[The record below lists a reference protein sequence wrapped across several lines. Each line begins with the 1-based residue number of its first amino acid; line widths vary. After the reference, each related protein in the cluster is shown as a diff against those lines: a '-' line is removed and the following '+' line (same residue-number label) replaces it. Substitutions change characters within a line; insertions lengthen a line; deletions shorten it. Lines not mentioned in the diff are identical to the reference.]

1 MSRYEYETNGY
12 HRAVE
17 DEYEDEYYDE
27 DEYEDEG
34 AEAPGEDEEPP
45 EGQQEFLQIRE
56 RLKEQIRRKAQS
68 ASASTAGRSAS
79 SHDRKAPPAN
89 FGSFFGPSKPVIS
102 QRVIEERKSMKEI
115 QNTVPRE
122 RRPPGKDIPSS
133 SKVQAK
139 PNGFHQKQKIVNE
152 AKKKAEAL
160 KDNRDYSFLLS
171 DDADIPSP
179 PREKPA
185 ARPSLTKKSDR
196 EMMHSAGKSRAPISQ
211 PARLPN
217 GHGLNNTSST
227 QRRPE
232 SKFESKGKET
242 LPSRERS
249 LDNGRMHSVV
259 RNGSSQTTGS
269 KAAGQKFPSKSQ
281 IANKPSMKEVN
292 EQSLRKDHLAR
303 KQPVL
308 PNGQPQS
315 SQSQRMQSASYG
327 QRPQQSS
334 QSQRPQQSS
343 QSQRPQQSLQ
353 SQRPQQ
359 SSQSQRPQQSSQSQ
373 RQQQSLQS
381 QRPQQS
387 SQSQRPQQSSQS
399 QRPLQSSQRE
409 RPLQSSQRER
419 PLQSSQSQRPQQSSQ
434 SQRPQQSLQR
444 QRPQQS
450 SQLQSSQS
458 QRQLTQNNRPQQ
470 MLQRQRPLSSQGH
483 YPDQRRVQANGVK
496 PAERQPSRQVSANG
510 IHDDRAKKKQLG
522 KRRFDD
528 DIDDEGDPMA
538 MIRNMFRYDP
548 SKYAGRDDD
557 DSDMEADFATIE
569 MEEKRSARIAR
580 KEDEEQLRLLEEEE
594 RREQE
599 RKRRRVGR

>member
-1 MSRYEYETNGY
+1 SETNGY

-27 DEYEDEG
+27 DEYEEEG
-34 AEAPGEDEEPP
+34 AGAPEEDEEPP

-56 RLKEQIRRKAQS
+56 RLKEQIRRKAQGT
-68 ASASTAGRSAS
+68 SASTAGRSS
-79 SHDRKAPPAN
+79 SLHDRRPPPPN

-133 SKVQAK
+133 SRVQVQAK
-139 PNGFHQKQKIVNE
+139 TNGFHQKQKIVNE

-185 ARPSLTKKSDR
+185 ARPSLTQKSDR
-196 EMMHSAGKSRAPISQ
+196 EMMHSAAKSRAPTSQ

-217 GHGLNNTSST
+217 GHVLNNNTSST

-232 SKFESKGKET
+232 SKFESKGKEM
-242 LPSRERS
+242 LPSRERAI
-249 LDNGRMHSVV
+249 DNGRMHGVV
-259 RNGSSQTTGS
+259 RNGSSQATGS
-269 KAAGQKFPSKSQ
+269 KAASQKFPSKGQ

-308 PNGQPQS
+308 PNGRPQP
-315 SQSQRMQSASYG
+315 SQSQRMQSALYG

-334 QSQRPQQSS
+334 
-343 QSQRPQQSLQ
+343 
-353 SQRPQQ
+353 
-359 SSQSQRPQQSSQSQ
+359 
-373 RQQQSLQS
+373 QS

-399 QRPLQSSQRE
+399 QRPLQSSQ
-409 RPLQSSQRER
+409 
-419 PLQSSQSQRPQQSSQ
+419 SQRPQQSSQ
-434 SQRPQQSLQR
+434 SQRPQRSLQR

-458 QRQLTQNNRPQQ
+458 QRQLPQSNRPQQ

-483 YPDQRRVQANGVK
+483 YPEQRRVQANDRVK
-496 PAERQPSRQVSANG
+496 PSERQVRTPSKPMPSRQVSANG
-510 IHDDRAKKKQLG
+510 RDDRAKKKQLG

-528 DIDDEGDPMA
+528 DIEDEDDPMA
-538 MIRNMFRYDP
+538 MIRSMFRYDP

-580 KEDEEQLRLLEEEE
+580 QEDEEELRLLEEEE

>member
-27 DEYEDEG
+27 DEYEEEG
-34 AEAPGEDEEPP
+34 AGAPEEDEEPP

-56 RLKEQIRRKAQS
+56 RLKEQIRRKAQGT
-68 ASASTAGRSAS
+68 SASTAGRSS
-79 SHDRKAPPAN
+79 SLHDRRPPPPN

-133 SKVQAK
+133 SRVQVQAK
-139 PNGFHQKQKIVNE
+139 TNGFHQKQKIVNE

-185 ARPSLTKKSDR
+185 ARPSLTQKSDR
-196 EMMHSAGKSRAPISQ
+196 EMMHSAAKSRAPTSQ

-217 GHGLNNTSST
+217 GHVLNNNTSST

-232 SKFESKGKET
+232 SKFESKGKEM
-242 LPSRERS
+242 LPSRERAI
-249 LDNGRMHSVV
+249 DNGRMHSVV
-259 RNGSSQTTGS
+259 RNGSSQATGS
-269 KAAGQKFPSKSQ
+269 KAASQKFPSKGQ
-281 IANKPSMKEVN
+281 IANKLSMKEVN

-308 PNGQPQS
+308 PNGRPQP
-315 SQSQRMQSASYG
+315 SQSQRMQSALYG

-343 QSQRPQQSLQ
+343 QSQRPQQS
-353 SQRPQQ
+353 S
-359 SSQSQRPQQSSQSQ
+359 
-373 RQQQSLQS
+373 QS

-399 QRPLQSSQRE
+399 QRPLQSQSQRPLQSSHSQ
-409 RPLQSSQRER
+409 RQLQSSQRER

-458 QRQLTQNNRPQQ
+458 QRQLPQSNRPQQ

-483 YPDQRRVQANGVK
+483 YPEQRRVQANDRVK
-496 PAERQPSRQVSANG
+496 PSERQVRTPSKPMPSRQVSANG
-510 IHDDRAKKKQLG
+510 RDDRAKKKQLG

-528 DIDDEGDPMA
+528 DIEDEDDPMA
-538 MIRNMFRYDP
+538 MIRSMFRYDP

-580 KEDEEQLRLLEEEE
+580 QEDEEELRLLEEEE

>member
-17 DEYEDEYYDE
+17 DEYEDYYDE
-27 DEYEDEG
+27 DEYEEEG
-34 AEAPGEDEEPP
+34 AGAPEEDEEPP

-56 RLKEQIRRKAQS
+56 RLKEQIRRKAQG
-68 ASASTAGRSAS
+68 ASASTAGRSS
-79 SHDRKAPPAN
+79 SLHDRRPPPPN

-133 SKVQAK
+133 SRVQAK
-139 PNGFHQKQKIVNE
+139 TNGFHQKHKIVNE

-185 ARPSLTKKSDR
+185 ARPSLTQKSDR
-196 EMMHSAGKSRAPISQ
+196 EMMHSAAKSRAPISQ
-211 PARLPN
+211 PTRLPN
-217 GHGLNNTSST
+217 GHGLNNNTSST

-242 LPSRERS
+242 LPSRERAV
-249 LDNGRMHSVV
+249 DNGRMHSVV
-259 RNGSSQTTGS
+259 RNGSSQATGS
-269 KAAGQKFPSKSQ
+269 KAASQKFPSKGQ

-308 PNGQPQS
+308 PNGRPQP

-334 QSQRPQQSS
+334 QSQRPLQSS
-343 QSQRPQQSLQ
+343 H
-353 SQRPQQ
+353 
-359 SSQSQRPQQSSQSQ
+359 SQ
-373 RQQQSLQS
+373 RQ
-381 QRPQQS
+381 
-387 SQSQRPQQSSQS
+387 
-399 QRPLQSSQRE
+399 LQSSQHE

-419 PLQSSQSQRPQQSSQ
+419 PLQSSQSQRSQQSLQ

-458 QRQLTQNNRPQQ
+458 QRQLPQSNRPQQ

-483 YPDQRRVQANGVK
+483 YPEQRRVQANDRVK

-510 IHDDRAKKKQLG
+510 IRDDRAKKKQLG

-528 DIDDEGDPMA
+528 DIEDEDDPMA
-538 MIRNMFRYDP
+538 MIRSMFRYDP

-580 KEDEEQLRLLEEEE
+580 QEDEEQLRLLEEEE
-594 RREQE
+594 RLEQE

>member
-27 DEYEDEG
+27 DEYEEEG
-34 AEAPGEDEEPP
+34 AEAPEEDEEPP

-56 RLKEQIRRKAQS
+56 RLKEQIRRKAQG
-68 ASASTAGRSAS
+68 ASASTAGRSSS
-79 SHDRKAPPAN
+79 SHDRRPPPPN

-122 RRPPGKDIPSS
+122 RRPPGKDVPSS
-133 SKVQAK
+133 SRMQVQAK
-139 PNGFHQKQKIVNE
+139 TNGFHQKQKIVNE

-179 PREKPA
+179 PREKPV
-185 ARPSLTKKSDR
+185 ARPSLTQKSDR
-196 EMMHSAGKSRAPISQ
+196 EVMHSAAKSRAPTSQ

-217 GHGLNNTSST
+217 GHGLNNNTLST

-232 SKFESKGKET
+232 SKFESKGKEM
-242 LPSRERS
+242 LPSRERAV
-249 LDNGRMHSVV
+249 DNGRMHSVV
-259 RNGSSQTTGS
+259 RNGSSQANGS
-269 KAAGQKFPSKSQ
+269 KAASQKFPSKGQ

-308 PNGQPQS
+308 PNGRPQP

-343 QSQRPQQSLQ
+343 QSQRPQQS
-353 SQRPQQ
+353 
-359 SSQSQRPQQSSQSQ
+359 SQSQRPQQSSQI
-373 RQQQSLQS
+373 
-381 QRPQQS
+381 QRPPQS
-387 SQSQRPQQSSQS
+387 SQSQRPPQSSQS
-399 QRPLQSSQRE
+399 QRPLQSSHSQRQ
-409 RPLQSSQRER
+409 LQSSQRER
-419 PLQSSQSQRPQQSSQ
+419 PLQSSQSQRQQQSSH

-450 SQLQSSQS
+450 LQS
-458 QRQLTQNNRPQQ
+458 QRQLPQSNRPQQ

-483 YPDQRRVQANGVK
+483 YPEQRRVQANNRVK
-496 PAERQPSRQVSANG
+496 SAERQPSRQLSANG
-510 IHDDRAKKKQLG
+510 IRDDRAKKKQLG

-528 DIDDEGDPMA
+528 DIEDEDDPMA
-538 MIRNMFRYDP
+538 MIRSMFRYDP

-580 KEDEEQLRLLEEEE
+580 QEDEEELRLLEEEE

-599 RKRRRVGR
+599 RKKRRVGR